1 MSLLIWLAKGLG
13 LALLVCALILV
24 LYLIVCAF
32 LTKGE

>member
-1 MSLLIWLAKGLG
+1 MTAMIWLGKAFG
-13 LALLVCALILV
+13 LALLVCAAILV